1 MEDINQQKIK
11 IMKQTLLIVLLSAIS
26 LAGCSQNSGQKTQS
40 SQQVG
45 GSCEGC
51 KAIYESTVAFE
62 KLSHTA
68 TLPDFNDKGPK
79 IEISG
84 IVYKRDG
91 KTPAKDVIIY
101 VYHTDQ
107 TGHYPTK
114 GNETGWAKRHG
125 YIRGWLKT
133 NEKGEYAFY
142 TLKPAAYPGR
152 SFAAHIHITVKE
164 PGKNEYFIDDYLFDD
179 DPLLSLEEKN
189 KQNSPGGKG
198 IIQLKNE
205 NGIWKA
211 RRNIILGLNVQNY
224 PAK

>member
-1 MEDINQQKIK
+1 M
-11 IMKQTLLIVLLSAIS
+11 MLSLLLALIS
-26 LAGCSQNSGQKTQS
+26 MTSCSQNSSQKNPSTKR
-40 SQQVG
+40 VG
-45 GSCEGC
+45 GQCEGC
-51 KAIYESTVAFE
+51 KAIYESPVVFE
-62 KLSHTA
+62 KLSHSA

-79 IEISG
+79 LEISG
-84 IVYKRDG
+84 VVYKRDR
-91 KTPAKDVIIY
+91 KTPAKDVVIY

-133 NEKGEYAFY
+133 NEKGKYAFY

-164 PGKNEYFIDDYLFDD
+164 PDKNEYFIDDYLFHD
-179 DPLLSLEEKN
+179 DPLLSAEEKN
-189 KQNSPGGKG
+189 KQSSPGGNG

-205 NGIWKA
+205 NGLWKA
-211 RRNIILGLNVQNY
+211 RRNIILGLNI
-224 PAK
+224 